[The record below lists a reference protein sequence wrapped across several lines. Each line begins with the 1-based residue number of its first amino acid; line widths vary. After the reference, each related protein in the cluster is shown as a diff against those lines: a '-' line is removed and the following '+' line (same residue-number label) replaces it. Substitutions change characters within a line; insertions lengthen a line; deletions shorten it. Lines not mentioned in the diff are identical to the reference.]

1 MFLILRGIMSKIYKF
16 ESGATLIYEKNTI
29 NKITN
34 IRITFDCGS
43 RCDNGVSGLAH
54 FVEHMFFTGTK
65 DKTKQEISKE
75 YFDFVG
81 VNAFTNSQT
90 IRFGGDVFS
99 KELGDYLAL
108 VSRLINDTTF
118 SQKHIEE
125 EKKVVL
131 QEIVESSDNYKHMAS
146 RESAFALYNE
156 DYLRVG
162 VLGNKK
168 TVSAI
173 KSKDVKDFVKK
184 YFVANN
190 CHIYVVSTLP
200 FEKVKKLVEK
210 NLISKLKID
219 NNLVVPK
226 YNGITITDKWKVAVK
241 KAPIDKNFLHISF
254 RMKDGFNNVDKMV
267 TAFALSNIMSNVA
280 GGVLK
285 TLRLEKGLVYSGN
298 FYIDCNAES
307 SAFVFSTELAKEN
320 IKEAITTVADY
331 LKDLK
336 LNGLSSE
343 IVERDKR
350 ETLFDKES
358 KVLSQRNVSYDLTSF
373 RDFGRIITDDDISDM
388 RLKVDKIQLD
398 ELTREVFG
406 STNVVCAVLG
416 DAEKQDMFTLKE
428 IKELFTF

>member
-1 MFLILRGIMSKIYKF
+1 MSKIYKY

-29 NKITN
+29 NKISN
-34 IRITFDCGS
+34 IRITFDCGA
-43 RCDNGVSGLAH
+43 RCDNGVSGLSH

-65 DKTKQEISKE
+65 DKTKQQISKE

-81 VNAFTNSQT
+81 VNAFTNTQT

-99 KELGDYLAL
+99 RELGDYLSL

-118 SQKHIEE
+118 SQKNIEA

-131 QEIVESSDNYKHMAS
+131 QEIVEDSDNYKHIAS

-156 DYLRVG
+156 DYLKVG
-162 VLGNKK
+162 VLGTQK
-168 TVSAI
+168 TVERI

-190 CHIYVVSTLP
+190 CYIYVVSTLP
-200 FEKVKKLVEK
+200 FEKVKKLVAHNLVEK
-210 NLISKLKID
+210 LRID
-219 NNLVVPK
+219 NNLVLPK
-226 YNGITITDKWKVAVK
+226 YNGTAVTDKWKVATK
-241 KAPIDKNFLHISF
+241 KADIGKNFLHIAF
-254 RMKDGFNNVDKMV
+254 RVKDGFNNVKKMI

-280 GGVLK
+280 DGVLK

-307 SAFVFSTELAKEN
+307 SAVVFVTELAKEN
-320 IKEAITTVADY
+320 IKEAISTVADY

-336 LNGLSSE
+336 INGLPSA

-358 KVLSQRNVSYDLTSF
+358 RVLAPRNVCYDLTSF
-373 RDFGRIITDDDISDM
+373 RDFGRVITDDDICDA
-388 RLKVDKIQLD
+388 RLKLDKAQLD
-398 ELTREVFG
+398 ELVREVFG
-406 STNVVCAVLG
+406 STNVVCAIYG
-416 DAEKQDMFTLKE
+416 DAEKQDMFSLKE

>member
-1 MFLILRGIMSKIYKF
+1 M
-16 ESGATLIYEKNTI
+16 
-29 NKITN
+29 
-34 IRITFDCGS
+34 
-43 RCDNGVSGLAH
+43 SGLAH

-99 KELGDYLAL
+99 SELGDYLAL

-118 SQKHIEE
+118 SQKHIDE

-162 VLGNKK
+162 VLGSKK

-210 NLISKLKID
+210 NLISNLKID

-226 YNGITITDKWKVAVK
+226 YNGITITAKWKVAVK
-241 KAPIDKNFLHISF
+241 KANIDKNFLHISF

-280 GGVLK
+280 DGV
-285 TLRLEKGLVYSGN
+285 
-298 FYIDCNAES
+298 
-307 SAFVFSTELAKEN
+307 
-320 IKEAITTVADY
+320 
-331 LKDLK
+331 
-336 LNGLSSE
+336 
-343 IVERDKR
+343 
-350 ETLFDKES
+350 
-358 KVLSQRNVSYDLTSF
+358 
-373 RDFGRIITDDDISDM
+373 
-388 RLKVDKIQLD
+388 
-398 ELTREVFG
+398 
-406 STNVVCAVLG
+406 
-416 DAEKQDMFTLKE
+416 
-428 IKELFTF
+428 

>member
-1 MFLILRGIMSKIYKF
+1 M
-16 ESGATLIYEKNTI
+16 
-29 NKITN
+29 
-34 IRITFDCGS
+34 
-43 RCDNGVSGLAH
+43 
-54 FVEHMFFTGTK
+54 
-65 DKTKQEISKE
+65 
-75 YFDFVG
+75 
-81 VNAFTNSQT
+81 
-90 IRFGGDVFS
+90 
-99 KELGDYLAL
+99 
-108 VSRLINDTTF
+108 
-118 SQKHIEE
+118 
-125 EKKVVL
+125 VL

-162 VLGNKK
+162 VLGSKK

-210 NLISKLKID
+210 NLISNLKID

-241 KAPIDKNFLHISF
+241 KANIDKNFLHISF

-280 GGVLK
+280 DGVLK
-285 TLRLEKGLVYSGN
+285 TLRLEKGLVYSGS

-336 LNGLSSE
+336 LNGVSSE

-358 KVLSQRNVSYDLTSF
+358 KVLSQRNVSYDLTSY

-398 ELTREVFG
+398 ELIREVFG
-406 STNVVCAVLG
+406 STNVVCTVLG